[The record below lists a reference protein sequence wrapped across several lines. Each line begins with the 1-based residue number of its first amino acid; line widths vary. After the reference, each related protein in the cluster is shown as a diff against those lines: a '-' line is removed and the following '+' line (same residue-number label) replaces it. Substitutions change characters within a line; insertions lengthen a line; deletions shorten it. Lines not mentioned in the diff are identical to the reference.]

1 MEDKSNNFL
10 ERELIINGENGKSFK
25 LTIIK
30 EKDEIIFE
38 SKILNDICNIQ
49 YSANLNIKS
58 FYENNKIFKKYKSIN
73 EIYSEI
79 FKNIKEKELSM
90 SLNNNKIE
98 INLVIDNNKILF
110 ILEQKEVKLDNMIIN
125 KINEYIDIL
134 KNENNNLR
142 NEIIKQ
148 KDDNEKYI
156 KELKNEI
163 ENIKKEINNKNKVN
177 EEINNI
183 LNNELNHNQ
192 IIKDIKMENYKI
204 KEKIEN
210 VEYQI
215 NNIKQKLPDKFPIC
229 NSNMMNNSQM
239 NNMNFMN
246 MNLSTNNMNMPNN
259 NNMNMPMNN
268 MNIPI
273 NNMNMPN
280 NNMNMPMNNMN
291 MMGFGTFNMMNPNI
305 NNNFTKYN
313 PNSNEIKEVLPRSQ
327 IYDDDIDGEYII
339 SITFNHNDNRIGISL
354 KSTKT
359 LEDLIKEYANRIDYP
374 EEYIEKDFI
383 FSYNGSTLDIHSQ
396 STLGSLFRKSASITV
411 YDFNSINLWIIN
423 FEASCG
429 KKLSMKIDSN
439 ETIKYMME
447 RYVKKIHVPKEAIG
461 KDIIFIYNGK
471 NLNNLQND
479 IVKRV
484 LKNEAT
490 ITVYNVGNVLGEN

>member
-1 MEDKSNNFL
+1 MEAKSNNIL
-10 ERELIINGENGKSFK
+10 ERELIINGKNDKSFK
-25 LTIIK
+25 LIIIK

-79 FKNIKEKELSM
+79 FKNIKEKEISM

-110 ILEQKEVKLDNMIIN
+110 ILEQKEIKLDNMIIN

-134 KNENNNLR
+134 KNENINLR

-156 KELKNEI
+156 KELKSEI

-192 IIKDIKMENYKI
+192 IIKDIKMENNII
-204 KEKIEN
+204 KEKIED

-215 NNIKQKLPDKFPIC
+215 NDIKQKLPDKFPMG
-229 NSNMMNNSQM
+229 NSYMMNNSQM
-239 NNMNFMN
+239 NNINFMN
-246 MNLSTNNMNMPNN
+246 MNMST
-259 NNMNMPMNN
+259 NN

-273 NNMNMPN
+273 NNMNIPT
-280 NNMNMPMNNMN
+280 NNMNMPINNMN
-291 MMGFGTFNMMNPNI
+291 MPANDMNMMRFGTFNMMNPNI
-305 NNNFTKYN
+305 NNDFTKHN

-327 IYDDDIDGEYII
+327 IYDDDIDGEIT
-339 SITFNHNDNRIGISL
+339 SITFNHSAGYKIVINL

-374 EEYIEKDFI
+374 EEYIGIDIAFL
-383 FSYNGSTLDIHSQ
+383 YNGSTLDIHSQ
-396 STLGSLFRKSASITV
+396 STLGSLFRKTASITV
-411 YDFNSINLWIIN
+411 YDLNNINLWIIN

-429 KKLSMKIDSN
+429 KKLSMKTDSN

-447 RYVKKIHVPKEAIG
+447 RYVKKIHLPKEAIG
-461 KDIIFIYNGK
+461 KDIIFIYNGG

-490 ITVYNVGNVLGEN
+490 IKVYNVSNVLGEN